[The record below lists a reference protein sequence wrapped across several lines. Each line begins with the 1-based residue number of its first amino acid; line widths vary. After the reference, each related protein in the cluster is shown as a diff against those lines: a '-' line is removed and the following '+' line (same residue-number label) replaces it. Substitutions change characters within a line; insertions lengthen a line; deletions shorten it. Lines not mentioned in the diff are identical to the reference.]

1 MLKMYD
7 VSCITYKT
15 GHLKLSYHLNDNFTP
30 NITMSPKPRQI
41 EKERKNEGGRR
52 VCSSHIVVCYCAIL
66 PDPLQESP
74 GWKEG
79 EEEEVE
85 EEEDTFTGQR
95 ENTSTATVW
104 TRLCNIHTHRNSDA
118 LMNQLKSI
126 TDECQLKTTEA
137 H

>member
-1 MLKMYD
+1 M
-7 VSCITYKT
+7 
-15 GHLKLSYHLNDNFTP
+15 
-30 NITMSPKPRQI
+30 
-41 EKERKNEGGRR
+41 
-52 VCSSHIVVCYCAIL
+52 VCYCAIL

-104 TRLCNIHTHRNSDA
+104 TWLCNTHTQNSDA
-118 LMNQLKSI
+118 LMNI
-126 TDECQLKTTEA
+126 TDECMLKTTKA
-137 H
+137 HKILQDVCW